1 MDNLQRAS
9 DPSLTPKEF
18 KELLDLEDEF
28 VYEALDLNDIA
39 ATRYIDYLSNFPDP
53 EYFPHELITE
63 EEARQLAAENNHLG
77 QYELGDLAF
86 KQGDVETARRW
97 FLAASENGN
106 IVCMLNFAR
115 LTEDL
120 SERRK
125 WLKKSALKGL
135 PNAQREL
142 GRDYWA
148 EGDTTRALLWFG
160 CASRRGLAAAF
171 SDLGALH
178 WELENEEE
186 ALANWRIA
194 AEAGDEYAATNLQ
207 NFDSGSIFDDDFES
221 DESTTFTPAFTGYVS
236 DLMPNEEAPSTQTK
250 RLK

>member
-9 DPSLTPKEF
+9 DPNLTPKEF

-28 VYEALDLNDIA
+28 VYEALDLNEVA
-39 ATRYIDYLSNFPDP
+39 ATRYIEYLSNFPNP
-53 EYFPHELITE
+53 EYIPHELITE

-77 QYELGDLAF
+77 QFALGDLAF
-86 KQGDVETARRW
+86 EQGDVETAKRW

-106 IVCMLNFAR
+106 VFCMLNFAL
-115 LTEDL
+115 LTENV

-135 PNAQREL
+135 SNSQREL

-148 EGDTTRALLWFG
+148 EGDTVRALLWLG
-160 CASRRGLAAAF
+160 CASRRGLAAAH

-178 WELENEEE
+178 WELGNQDE

-194 AEAGDEYAATNLQ
+194 AEAGDEYAATNLS
-207 NFDSGSIFDDDFES
+207 NFDSESTFDDEFEGNQ
-221 DESTTFTPAFTGYVS
+221 STTFSPAFTNYVS
-236 DLMPNEEAPSTQTK
+236 DTMPTEEAPAAQTR

>member
-106 IVCMLNFAR
+106 IVCMLNLAL
-115 LTEDL
+115 LTEDV

-194 AEAGDEYAATNLQ
+194 AEAGDEYAATNLE
-207 NFDSGSIFDDDFES
+207 NFYSESIFDDELDVEEEPPFAPNITPYTS
-221 DESTTFTPAFTGYVS
+221 NSGPST
-236 DLMPNEEAPSTQTK
+236 EAPTIKTN